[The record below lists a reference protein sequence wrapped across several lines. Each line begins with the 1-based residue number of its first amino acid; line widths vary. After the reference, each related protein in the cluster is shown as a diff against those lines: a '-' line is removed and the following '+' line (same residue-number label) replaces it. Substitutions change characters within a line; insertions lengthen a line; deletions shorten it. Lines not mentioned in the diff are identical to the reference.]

1 IDVAVVICSLPVF
14 AAPLFDEVVAPLS
27 YRVFD
32 LVTYVKDG
40 QQSIKGMPGTDPD
53 AIEGWANDAV
63 RMEALFKRLEPLRKV
78 VLLSGDVHYGS
89 SQQMSYW
96 KKGDV
101 QPARFIQFISSGMR
115 NVMSKVYPADRHF
128 GRVQSLIAS
137 KIGTE
142 RLGWLIKSDDLV
154 VLPEGASL
162 VPALKSKLRS
172 SPVLLPTNLP
182 PGTQF
187 KTEPDWRWRFD
198 IIKDMRADFVINN
211 DPNVVR
217 PESISPEKL
226 NKTDS
231 ELTAQGAL
239 PAYQAVISRHAA
251 QLRKSKHGRQVL
263 VAHNV
268 GIISFFKSP
277 SDNDKDYFLNVR
289 QDLYAVYSGTKD
301 IPSTPSLVPDLMTR
315 HDAKLAAVG
324 NVKFEEEPPKVPN
337 LEGASA

>member
-1 IDVAVVICSLPVF
+1 MGLDCRTRRSFITRYGPPGNISDSALKEQIPEALPAGIDVAVVICSLPVF

-32 LVTYVKDG
+32 LVTYAGKPLVHNVKNIWG
-40 QQSIKGMPGTDPD
+40 RLIHGNPLKLSSGIKNAMPGTNPD
-53 AIEGWANDAV
+53 AIEGWANDTV

-115 NVMSKVYPADRHF
+115 NVMHQVYAADRHF

-142 RLGWLIKSDDLV
+142 RLGWLNNSDDLV

-182 PGTQF
+182 PGTHF

-198 IIKDMRADFVINN
+198 IIKDMRRDE
-211 DPNVVR
+211 DR
-217 PESISPEKL
+217 PESIRPKALTVS
-226 NKTDS
+226 DS
-231 ELTAQGAL
+231 NLSSQDSL
-239 PAYQAVISRHAA
+239 SAYQAVVDRHAS
-251 QLRKSKHGRQVL
+251 QLKNPNTG
-263 VAHNV
+263 
-268 GIISFFKSP
+268 G
-277 SDNDKDYFLNVR
+277 
-289 QDLYAVYSGTKD
+289 
-301 IPSTPSLVPDLMTR
+301 
-315 HDAKLAAVG
+315 
-324 NVKFEEEPPKVPN
+324 KF
-337 LEGASA
+337 